1 MRWSTA
7 ARLAL
12 GTRRDRGRLLGMVAG
27 VAVGVSLFLLLL
39 GAYHALGEREER
51 TAWTQFGAGDA
62 GLTYVGDPGDVP
74 ADAVLAATG
83 RDLVRGQVVTR
94 IDLAGP
100 AEEAAGATSPVG
112 PVPGVG
118 AVPAPGTTWLSPA
131 LAELVAALPADQ
143 LGDRFGTVAGTVG
156 TDALG
161 SPDALVAVTGASRD
175 ELAETSDAAVVR
187 SFTGRPY
194 GGNSNYQVVA
204 LVGSVAILFP
214 VLLLVGIV
222 TDLGAAQRRERWTT
236 LRLMGATRGD
246 TARMAAVETGATALG
261 GALLGTGLARLLVP
275 LAAQLRIYDGR
286 LFASDLVTS
295 PLVAGLAVVVATAA
309 SVAVAVRRA
318 TRSDRGPLSTARE
331 TAEQRPRATRLL
343 VLAAGLAALLGISV
357 AGLAGVAV
365 PGLDLLL
372 VGGFVVTSV
381 GLVLAGPWA
390 TLLVSRVALR
400 HARSASGMVALSRI
414 ARTPRATFRSVSGL
428 VIAVFMVSV
437 FAVAATTAFAGGP
450 DVELTALDRSV
461 VQVGVDPGLGGV
473 GEDGSGGDDSGG
485 ASVPG
490 LTIAEMRSEV
500 AGLADVAGV
509 TRVVVAGTIVDD
521 FDGTLVLD
529 AADAEAIGVA
539 VPSAAQVVTVLRGVD
554 DQVEAVD
561 PSVRDAAVP
570 TQLLVLTDGSSA
582 AVDRARTALETS
594 DLPVLG
600 FPSTR
605 AEQVIDT
612 SDSTAA
618 SFAAMAN
625 VGMAIA
631 TLVASASLTVATVA
645 GVLDRRRTFGLLRLV
660 GMPVRTLRSIVV
672 KEAAVP
678 LLAVTLAAVVLGF
691 VVAWTIIT
699 GLSGGDRR
707 VGWPDWSYVATLA
720 AASLLAVVSVTA
732 TFGTVRRSTAVASTR
747 FE

>member
-1 MRWSTA
+1 VRWSTA

-156 TDALG
+156 TEALG

-246 TARMAAVETGATALG
+246 TARIAAVETGATALG

-275 LAAQLRIYDGR
+275 LAAQLRIDDGR

-461 VQVGVDPGLGGV
+461 VQVGVDPGLGDGS
-473 GEDGSGGDDSGG
+473 EDGSGG

-490 LTIAEMRSEV
+490 LTIAEMRSEA

-539 VPSAAQVVTVLRGVD
+539 VPSGAQVVTVLRGVV